1 MERLDSPTAARQWSD
16 RCHQAGERVAFVP
29 TMGALHDG
37 HASLIAIG
45 HELADRVVVSIFVNP
60 LQFDRPDDFSH
71 YPRPLEE
78 DLALC
83 ESLGVD
89 AVYTPTA
96 ATLYPEGFDTVVRA
110 GALASR
116 FEGEARP
123 GHFDGVTTVV
133 AKLFGAVRPDL
144 AVFGRK
150 DFQQLAVIKRMTS
163 DLDLGIEI
171 VAAPTVREGDG
182 LALSS
187 RNRRL
192 SPEQRAVAAAI
203 PRSLSAAH
211 HAVEDG
217 ARRVEDILGPARA
230 ILDHDE
236 AISIDYLAMA
246 DVDSLEPMELFE
258 SSAVILV
265 AAFVGDVRLIDNI
278 EITVT

>member
-1 MERLDSPTAARQWSD
+1 
-16 RCHQAGERVAFVP
+16 
-29 TMGALHDG
+29 MGALHDG

-45 HELADRVVVSIFVNP
+45 HEVADRVVVSIFVNP

-192 SPEQRAVAAAI
+192 SAEQRAVAAAI
-203 PRSLSAAH
+203 PRALSAAH

-217 ARRVEDILGPARA
+217 ARRVEDILSPARA
-230 ILDHDE
+230 ILAHDE
-236 AISIDYLAMA
+236 AISVDYLAMA
-246 DVDSLEPMELFE
+246 DVDSLEPIERFE
-258 SSAVILV
+258 SIAVILV
-265 AAFVGDVRLIDNI
+265 AVFVGDVRLIDNI

>member
-16 RCHQAGERVAFVP
+16 RCHQAGERVVFVP

-45 HELADRVVVSIFVNP
+45 HEVADRVVVSIFVNP

-83 ESLGVD
+83 ESLGVN

-192 SPEQRAVAAAI
+192 SAEQRAVAAAI
-203 PRSLSAAH
+203 PRALSAAH

-217 ARRVEDILGPARA
+217 ARRVEDILSPARA
-230 ILDHDE
+230 ILAHDE
-236 AISIDYLAMA
+236 AISVDYLAMA
-246 DVDSLEPMELFE
+246 DVDSLEPMERFE
-258 SSAVILV
+258 SIAVILV
-265 AAFVGDVRLIDNI
+265 AVFVGDVRLIDNI